1 VKLSGKRGSYTVFLV
16 MFMSGMLVMA
26 GAVINHAHVRAI
38 DSSAEDL
45 GRVWALSILGEYDR
59 VLRDRYGLMGYYGNE
74 YTVEDKLAR
83 YARYTYKSKK
93 YIKVGGI
100 NADLERHKLSDLNN
114 FRDQINLAIAG
125 LAFPTP
131 FEEDDTGQ
139 EGEADPVNR
148 KITAKWIIN
157 GLPSRRHK
165 GDAFKGFLCGSFQET
180 IYIFQFFKDHV
191 DQRDLGKTYFTNEI
205 EYIITG
211 KLDDE
216 KARKAVYYELLTER
230 NALNLAYLYTCETKR
245 QATLEAAE
253 LLTPGP
259 EAVITQALIM
269 EAWAFLEAR
278 NDVAIL
284 YDGKGVPMLKEDDN
298 WALSLDA
305 AINEVS
311 EDDRELDTEEKKK
324 YVKPKSIE
332 GEVYE
337 DYLKTLLLAVP
348 EKKKLLRI
356 MDLIQINMKYAYC
369 GHFLMDDHYQ
379 GVDYE
384 IKVNGKDHEFS
395 LKYGWK

>member
-1 VKLSGKRGSYTVFLV
+1 MKLSGKRGSYTVFLV
-16 MFMSGMLVMA
+16 MFISGMLVMA
-26 GAVINHAHVRAI
+26 GAVIDHAHRRAI

-74 YTVEDKLAR
+74 IKVEDKLVR

-93 YIKVGGI
+93 YIKVGHI
-100 NADLERHKLSDLNN
+100 SADLESHRLTDLNN
-114 FRDQINLAIAG
+114 FKDQINLAIAG
-125 LAFPTP
+125 LACPVP
-131 FEEDDTGQ
+131 FEEDETGQ
-139 EGEADPVNR
+139 EGEATSVNR
-148 KITAKWIIN
+148 RITAKWIIN
-157 GLPSRRHK
+157 GLPSRNHRED
-165 GDAFKGFLCGSFQET
+165 GFKGFLGGNFQET

-205 EYIITG
+205 EYIISG

-216 KARKAVYYELLTER
+216 KARKVVYYELLAER
-230 NALNLAYLYTCETKR
+230 NALNLAYLYNCETKR

-259 EAVITQALIM
+259 EALLTQALIM
-269 EAWAFLEAR
+269 EAWALLEAR
-278 NDVAIL
+278 NDIEIL
-284 YDGKGVPMLKEDDN
+284 YDGEGVPLLKEDDN
-298 WALSLDA
+298 WALSLEA
-305 AINEVS
+305 AIDEVFG
-311 EDDRELDTEEKKK
+311 DDRELDTDKKKK
-324 YVKPKSIE
+324 YVSPKSIE
-332 GEVYE
+332 GEIYE

-369 GHFLMDDHYQ
+369 DHFLMDDHYQ

-384 IKVNGKDHEFS
+384 IKVNGKTHEFS
-395 LKYGWK
+395 LRYGWK